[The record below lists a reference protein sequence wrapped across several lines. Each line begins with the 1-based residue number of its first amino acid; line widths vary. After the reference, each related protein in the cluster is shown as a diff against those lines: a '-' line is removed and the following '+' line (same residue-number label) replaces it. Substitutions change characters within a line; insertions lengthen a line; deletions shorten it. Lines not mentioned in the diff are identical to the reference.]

1 MGRVD
6 GKIAIVTGGANGI
19 GRAVCQR
26 FVEEGATVIVADVNV
41 AGGKALAA
49 ELGGKAEFVELD
61 VRNEE
66 AWRSVMEG
74 VEERHGRLDV
84 LVNNAGI
91 LATTQH
97 QSIDDIGLDEWKAV
111 LTVNAQ
117 GVFLGCREGVKA
129 MKRGGGGAI
138 VNLSSI
144 AGLVA
149 TPGIV
154 AYGASKGAVRQLTKS
169 IAIDCARK
177 GYGIR
182 VNSVH
187 PGLIDTDMGTE
198 SMSMGGADP
207 VENRKKRI
215 SATPM
220 GETGEPLDI
229 ANGILFLASDEAKHM
244 TGAELV
250 IDGGLTAV

>member
-1 MGRVD
+1 MGRVE
-6 GKIAIVTGGANGI
+6 GKIGIVTGGANGI

-26 FVEEGATVIVADVNV
+26 FAEEGATVVVADMNAA
-41 AGGKALAA
+41 AGQALAA

-61 VRNEE
+61 VRNEDG
-66 AWRSVMEG
+66 WQSLMDG
-74 VEERHGRLDV
+74 VLARHGRLDI

-97 QSIDDIGLDEWKAV
+97 QSIDDIKLDEWEAV
-111 LTVNAQ
+111 QAVNAK
-117 GVFLGCREGVKA
+117 GVFLGCRAGVRA
-129 MKRGGGGAI
+129 MKPGGGGSI

-177 GYGIR
+177 GYRIR
-182 VNSVH
+182 VNSIH
-187 PGLIDTDMGTE
+187 PGLIDTNMGVE

-207 VENRKKRI
+207 AENRKARI
-215 SATPM
+215 SNTPM
-220 GETGEPLDI
+220 GEVGEPLDI

>member
-1 MGRVD
+1 MGRVE
-6 GKIAIVTGGANGI
+6 GKIAVVTGGANGI
-19 GRAVCQR
+19 GRVVCQR
-26 FVEEGATVIVADVNV
+26 FVEEGARVVVADMNEA
-41 AGGKALAA
+41 AGTAVAA
-49 ELGGKAEFVELD
+49 ELGEKAEFVRLD
-61 VRNEE
+61 VRDEDGWQ
-66 AWRSVMEG
+66 ALMDG
-74 VEERHGRLDV
+74 VLARHGRLDI

-91 LATTQH
+91 LATTQY
-97 QSIDDIGLDEWKAV
+97 QSIDDVELDEWEAV
-111 LTVNAQ
+111 QAVNAR
-117 GVFLGCREGVKA
+117 GVFLGCRAGVKA
-129 MKRGGGGAI
+129 MKPGGGGAI

-169 IAIDCARK
+169 VAIDCARK
-177 GYGIR
+177 GYKIR
-182 VNSVH
+182 ANSVH

-215 SATPM
+215 SVTPM
-220 GETGEPLDI
+220 GETGVPLDI
-229 ANGILFLASDEAKHM
+229 ANGILFLASDEARHM